1 MPIVFSPRL
10 WFLWRMAVEEL
21 LQRLEALE
29 RVIAMQAA
37 IIALR
42 DAEIVRLNEVIRAQA
57 ETIKTLNE
65 KVAKL
70 ELRLNTNSSNSSK
83 PPSTDPAWKPPKVKL
98 NGAKGTKGAQIG
110 HVGVAREMVPVE
122 EVDAIIPCKPIDTC
136 ECGGVIEAEE
146 TPCERKQVFELPKI
160 EPHITEFQVFNG
172 CCLECAAKH
181 RGTLPA
187 GTPSGML
194 GPNALVTIA
203 LLTGKFHL
211 SKRDVEE
218 LFCDYFGLSI
228 CVGTVCNAEQ
238 QVSEALQGPYEELVA
253 AIQLE
258 PVVAAD
264 ETSHKVAGKLAWI
277 WILVS
282 STAAVFFA
290 KASRSKKVA
299 MEILGPNFSGILL
312 SDRYNAYLW
321 VSRRQLCWAHLIRD
335 FKKLIDAGGLAADFA
350 NPVLEHV
357 QKMFSL
363 WHKFKAGE
371 INRLQLQEQAQPFC
385 AEIERRLE
393 LGKTVPL
400 AEALSRS
407 LCELKGSLWTFIQH
421 EGVEPT
427 NNDAE
432 RTVRKWVIW
441 RKTSFG
447 TQTEKGNQ
455 FVERILTVVATCKR
469 QNRKVYHYLLEA
481 MTDNL
486 HGRPA
491 QSLLYTPSAY
501 TEHRSLFSASKYWM
515 PACAGMTTPGA

>member
-1 MPIVFSPRL
+1 MV
-10 WFLWRMAVEEL
+10 VEQL

-29 RVIAMQAA
+29 RVVAMQAA

-42 DAEIVRLNEVIRAQA
+42 DAEIARLNDVIRAQNEIIRIQA

-70 ELRLNTNSSNSSK
+70 EARLNTNSSNSSK
-83 PPSTDPAWKPPKVKL
+83 PPSTDPPWKTPKIRL
-98 NGAKGTKGAQIG
+98 NGVKGKKGAQQG
-110 HVGVAREMVPVE
+110 HTGVAREMVSIE
-122 EVDAIIPCKPIDTC
+122 EVDDIVECKPVETC
-136 ECGGVIEAEE
+136 ACGGAIELEE
-146 TPCERKQVFELPKI
+146 SPCERKQVFELPRI
-160 EPHITEFQVFNG
+160 EPHITEFQIFNG
-172 CCLECAAKH
+172 CCSQCSAKH
-181 RGTLPA
+181 RGSLPV

-194 GPNALVTIA
+194 GPNALATVG

-238 QVSEALQGPYEELVA
+238 QVSVALKSPYEEVA
-253 AIQLE
+253 AVIKEE
-258 PVVAAD
+258 PILAAD
-264 ETSHKVAGKLAWI
+264 ETGHKVAGKRAWI
-277 WILVS
+277 WILLS
-282 STAAVFFA
+282 STLAVFFA

-299 MEILGPNFSGILL
+299 QEILGENFSGILL

-335 FKKLIDAGGLAADFA
+335 FKKLVDAGGLAADFA

-357 QKMFSL
+357 KKLFSL
-363 WHKFKAGE
+363 WHKFKDGE
-371 INRLQLQEQAQPFC
+371 ITRLQLQVETMPIC
-385 AEIERRLE
+385 LEIERRLE

-400 AEALSRS
+400 AEALCKS
-407 LCELKGSLWTFIQH
+407 LSELKASLWTFILN

-447 TQTEKGNQ
+447 TQTDKGNQ

-469 QNRKVYHYLLEA
+469 QNRNVYDYLLRA
-481 MTDNL
+481 MTDHL
-486 HGRPA
+486 HGRPV
-491 QSLLYTPSAY
+491 QSLLHTPSV
-501 TEHRSLFSASKYWM
+501 
-515 PACAGMTTPGA
+515 

>member
-1 MPIVFSPRL
+1 
-10 WFLWRMAVEEL
+10 
-21 LQRLEALE
+21 
-29 RVIAMQAA
+29 MQAA

-42 DAEIVRLNEVIRAQA
+42 DAEIARLNDVIRAQNEIIRTQA

-70 ELRLNTNSSNSSK
+70 EARLNTNSSNSSK
-83 PPSTDPAWKPPKVKL
+83 PPSTDPPWKTPKIRL
-98 NGAKGTKGAQIG
+98 NGVKGKKGAQQG
-110 HVGVAREMVPVE
+110 HAGVAREMVSIEDVDDIVE
-122 EVDAIIPCKPIDTC
+122 CKPVDTC
-136 ECGGVIEAEE
+136 ACGGAIELEE

-160 EPHITEFQVFNG
+160 EPYITEFQVFKG
-172 CCLECAAKH
+172 CCSQCSTKY
-181 RGTLPA
+181 RGCFPV
-187 GTPSGML
+187 GTPTGML
-194 GPNALVTIA
+194 GSNALATIA
-203 LLTGKFHL
+203 LLTGKYHL

-218 LFCDYFGLSI
+218 FFCDYFGLSI
-228 CVGTVCNAEQ
+228 CVGTVSNAEQ
-238 QVSEALQGPYEELVA
+238 QVSAALKAPYEELVA
-253 AIQLE
+253 SIKEE

-321 VSRRQLCWAHLIRD
+321 VSHRQLCWAHLIRD
-335 FKKLIDAGGLAADFA
+335 FKKLVDAGGLAADFA

-363 WHKFKAGE
+363 WHKFKADE
-371 INRLQLQEQAQPFC
+371 ITRLQLQEQTQPIC

-400 AEALSRS
+400 AEALCRS
-407 LCELKGSLWTFIQH
+407 LSELKASLWTFIH
-421 EGVEPT
+421 EKGVEPT

-447 TQTEKGNQ
+447 TQTEKGNE

-469 QNRKVYHYLLEA
+469 QNRKVYDYLLQA
-481 MTDNL
+481 MTDHL

-491 QSLLYTPSAY
+491 QSLLYTPS
-501 TEHRSLFSASKYWM
+501 T
-515 PACAGMTTPGA
+515 